1 MRRDGSRRFL
11 FTSLGNSLFTS
22 LFIVAGATAEL
33 AQAQDP
39 YQLLRE
45 SGEGFAQ
52 VQPGRAFIFPQDHYP
67 HERFKIEW
75 WYLTANLTGSDGRDY
90 GIHWTLFRQ
99 AMNAASNPGG
109 WQSSQTWMAHTAIST
124 PLGFEFSQRFARGGI
139 GQAGVAATQQNTF
152 EAWMDDWLW
161 QSDSSAPF
169 PGVLSASTDNQR
181 FSLTLKATDDWVLQG
196 KNGFS
201 QKSDL
206 GQASYYYS
214 QPFIDITGTVWVAN
228 EPIEVAGKGW
238 LDREWSSQPLADN
251 QAGWDWVSLH
261 LSDGSA
267 LMVYQLRHDSGEHYI
282 SGSWVSESG
291 EVTTLEADDVTMT
304 PQSETRITTESSA
317 AGNDEGEIKALPLE
331 WRVRVPKL
339 GIDVSVTTNRPNSWL
354 ATAFPYWEG
363 PVTVAGSHQGAGYL
377 ELTGY

>member
-1 MRRDGSRRFL
+1 MMSKALWQLCFL
-11 FTSLGNSLFTS
+11 VSLGV
-22 LFIVAGATAEL
+22 IGGGASERAR
-33 AQAQDP
+33 AQDP
-39 YQLLRE
+39 YQLLRQ
-45 SGEGFAQ
+45 SGDGFAQ
-52 VQPGRAFIFPQDHYP
+52 VEPGRTFVFPGDHYP

-75 WYLTANLTGSDGRDY
+75 WYLTANLTGSDGQDY
-90 GIHWTLFRQ
+90 GVHWTLFRQ

-109 WQSSQTWMAHTAIST
+109 WQSNQTWMAHTAIST
-124 PLGFEFSQRFARGGI
+124 PSGFEFSQRFARGGI
-139 GQAGVAATQQNTF
+139 GQAGVATTAQNTF

-161 QSDSSAPF
+161 QSDSPTPF
-169 PGVLSASTDNQR
+169 PGELTAGTDSQR
-181 FSLTLKATDDWVLQG
+181 FKLRLNAADNWILQG
-196 KNGFS
+196 TNGFS

-214 QPFIDITGTVWVAN
+214 QPFIDITGTIWVGD
-228 EPIEVAGKGW
+228 ESVEVTGQGW

-251 QAGWDWVSLH
+251 QDGWDWVSLH

-267 LMVYQLRHDSGEHYI
+267 LMVYQLRHDSGDHYI

-291 EVTTLEADDVTMT
+291 DVIQLTAGDVTMT
-304 PQSETRITTESSA
+304 PLSDTRLSIPSAVGDMSQPITKV
-317 AGNDEGEIKALPLE
+317 IPLE

-339 GIDVSVTTNRPNSWL
+339 GVDISVSANRPNSWL

-363 PVTVAGSHQGAGYL
+363 PVAVEGSHQGEGYL